1 MLYTVLKDQ
10 RLLKTLEIT
19 ERAILSDDASTLLK
33 QLALR
38 LKQLALRLKQ
48 LAQVILFANNRAT
61 KVFPKGSL
69 PLRGVKITWNL

>member
-1 MLYTVLKDQ
+1 MLYTVLKYQ
-10 RLLKTLEIT
+10 RLFKTLEIT
-19 ERAILSDDASTLLK
+19 VRAILSDDASTLLK

-38 LKQLALRLKQ
+38 LKQLA
-48 LAQVILFANNRAT
+48 QVILFANNKAT